1 MLDADASHF
10 DSGNFL
16 NVHNTH
22 IPGIKSTDIEN
33 GPYII
38 DDFQDGTDKIGLFG
52 NWSGK
57 TIVILQGTGNLANHT
72 LLLKGTAEKGGDSD
86 SHYWAIIW
94 NTSASTITSDDFVL
108 LCREPMCFV

>member
-1 MLDADASHF
+1 MAIHSIF
-10 DSGNFL
+10 KI
-16 NVHNTH
+16 TH

-57 TIVILQGTGNLANHT
+57 TIVIQQGTGDFSNHT
-72 LLLKGTAEKGGDSD
+72 
-86 SHYWAIIW
+86 
-94 NTSASTITSDDFVL
+94 F
-108 LCREPMCFV
+108 